1 MTSPWFLWLLLLP
14 RAVLALSDN
23 NTRSLSLEK
32 VKKENLDDETWMN
45 TEKLI
50 RQMIDM
56 LTKRAL
62 PLIMKISSQVDLS
75 SDCMGSLMKLFM
87 DLRQFKGWAVKMVD
101 AMGKPTAGLLE
112 GVVAS
117 LGSYDECLNIQVER
131 ARKSPIKGQYC
142 LLEIWP
148 PLPPKPTPAFI
159 RKFISNI
166 KWDLLPSDKLFDM
179 ARNYSFLFHLAK
191 IQYGICV
198 PSTCSYR
205 EVRDIAIA
213 VLHEMKFNGS
223 LHRCETKRGLK
234 FSYDQIIIT
243 CSLVVVFLM
252 VTTGS
257 LLDIYA
263 YRMKDSRRK
272 CFNCSN
278 GEGKLV
284 RILLAF
290 SVLRNTS
297 KLLKSDATY
306 TELSSLH
313 GFRFLTVSGIMMA
326 ATYGYFD
333 PLFYQRIGHLYDSTR
348 TVTFQIILGGQVAI
362 NSLFF
367 LSGLLT
373 MYFTIKSLKGD
384 RQLSIRI
391 FVCHRLC
398 RLMPTILLVLGM
410 MLMVPLISSGP
421 VWHEMVGHYVDVCR
435 VNWWT
440 NILFISNWWPF
451 SQLCLMSMWFLSSD
465 MQLHLISILIII
477 PFFRSPRLALFI
489 GIFLEVCRAISVAV
503 VTLVYKVEPPLMS
516 PDRDV
521 WANMIDKIYLK
532 PHSLNGAFSVGLLA
546 GYLIAEHSAVIIH
559 LKYQIMG
566 WCFTIGCS
574 LAMLCLPH
582 HLGKTPEPNVIGTV
596 LYMTFHQTAW
606 ALAMAWIAV
615 VCAMGYGGPIQKTLS
630 FKVIIP
636 LSRLSFTAF
645 LLHEIVIRTRYG
657 TIRQTLI
664 FSHYNMFYEFCSHF
678 LISFALAY
686 ACYVVVEAPF
696 AKMERI
702 LFPHWEYA
710 CQKSS
715 KEMCFANQ
723 KEVEKAKDKKEIQL

>member
-1 MTSPWFLWLLLLP
+1 MNSPWLLWLLLLQ
-14 RAVLALSDN
+14 RAIVALSEN
-23 NTRSLSLEK
+23 NNRSLSVDK
-32 VKKENLDDETWMN
+32 INNENIDYETWVN
-45 TEKLI
+45 AEKLI
-50 RQMIDM
+50 RQFMDIV
-56 LTKRAL
+56 TKKAL
-62 PLIMKISSQVDLS
+62 PLIVKINSEVTLS

-87 DLRQFKGWAVKMVD
+87 DLRQFKGWAVKMID

-117 LGSYDECLNIQVER
+117 LGSYDECLDIEVER
-131 ARKSPIKGQYC
+131 PRKTPIRGQYC
-142 LLEIWP
+142 LLEMWP

-159 RKFISNI
+159 RKFVSNI

-191 IQYGICV
+191 IQYGVCV
-198 PSTCSYR
+198 PSTCSYK
-205 EVRDIAIA
+205 EVEDIAKA
-213 VLHEMKFNGS
+213 VLQEMKFNGS
-223 LHRCETKRGLK
+223 LHRCEVKRGLK
-234 FSYDQIIIT
+234 FTSDQIIIA
-243 CSLVVVFLM
+243 CALVIVFLF
-252 VTTGS
+252 VTIGS

-263 YRMKDSRRK
+263 CRMKMSHQICMKIND
-272 CFNCSN
+272 NN
-278 GEGKLV
+278 GKFV

-290 SVLRNTS
+290 SILRNTS
-297 KLLKSDATY
+297 KLLKPDATY
-306 TELSSLH
+306 PELSSLH
-313 GFRFLTVSGIMMA
+313 GFRFLTVTGIMMA

-333 PLFYQRIGHLYDSTR
+333 PIFYQKIGYLYDTTR

-367 LSGLLT
+367 LSGILT
-373 MYFTIKSLKGD
+373 MYFTIKSLKGE

-391 FVCHRLC
+391 FLFHRLC
-398 RLMPTILLVLGM
+398 RLIPTILLILGLM
-410 MLMVPLISSGP
+410 MMVPLISSGP
-421 VWHEMVGHYVDVCR
+421 VWQEMVGHYIDVCR
-435 VNWWT
+435 TNWWT

-451 SQLCLMSMWFLSSD
+451 SQMCLMSMWFLSSD
-465 MQLHLISILIII
+465 MQLHLLSLLIIF
-477 PFFRSPRLALFI
+477 PFFKSPKLALFI
-489 GIFLEVCRAISVAV
+489 GIFLEICRAIAVAI

-546 GYLIAEHSAVIIH
+546 GYLIAEHSSVIIR
-559 LKYQIMG
+559 LKYQVLG

-582 HLGKTPEPNVIGTV
+582 HLGKTPEPNVAGTV

-615 VCAMGYGGPIQKTLS
+615 MCALGYGGPIQKTLS
-630 FKVIIP
+630 FKLIIP

-645 LLHEIVIRTRYG
+645 LLHEVVIRTRYS

-696 AKMERI
+696 SKVERI
-702 LFPHWEYA
+702 LFPHWDYA
-710 CQKSS
+710 CQKST
-715 KEMCFANQ
+715 KDTCFSTE
-723 KEVEKAKDKKEIQL
+723 KEVEKVNKKEIQL